1 MINAQR
7 LADIFKDLVRIDSVS
22 GQEGQCCR
30 ELQHRLAQLGLSTH
44 IDDARCRVE
53 SDTGNLIAWLPGRR
67 SCAPLLLSAH
77 MDTVEPGRGVM
88 PQLVDGVFTSDGTT
102 ILGADD
108 KSALAVILEVLH
120 CIHDARLAHPPLEVV
135 FSISEETGLQGVKH
149 LDYEKISA
157 RKGYVLDAGNPEILI
172 TRAPSANNLTFTL
185 HGKAAHAGGCP
196 EAGINAIVLAGQAV
210 AQLRQGRID
219 HETTSNIGVIQGGLA
234 TNIVPAK
241 VVVRAEAR
249 SHDESKL
256 ETVTREMAAA
266 FEAAVASHPGIDG
279 IRPRLDVVVERE
291 FERLAVDPLHP
302 VVVIARRAAEKIGMP
317 LALGETG
324 GGSDANVFATHGIV
338 TAVLGTGMERVHSTE
353 ERISL
358 DAMVNSAGLL
368 LEIIGL
374 HGKSEIQTTH

>member
-7 LADIFKDLVRIDSVS
+7 LADIFMDLVRIDSVS

-30 ELQHRLAQLGLSTH
+30 DLQGRLEQLGLSTH
-44 IDDARCRVE
+44 IDDAGHGVQ
-53 SDTGNLIAWLPGRR
+53 SDTGNLIARLPGRR

-77 MDTVEPGRGVM
+77 MDTVEPGRGVV
-88 PQLVDGVFTSDGTT
+88 PQLADGIFTSDGTT

-120 CIHDARLAHPPLEVV
+120 SIHDGGLVHPPLEVV
-135 FSISEETGLQGVKH
+135 FSICEETGLQGAKH

-157 RKGYVLDAGNPEILI
+157 RKGYVLDAGDPEVLI
-172 TRAPSANNLTFTL
+172 TRAPSANAMTFTL

-196 EAGINAIVLAGQAV
+196 EAGINAIALAGQAV
-210 AQLRQGRID
+210 AQLQQGRID

-249 SHDESKL
+249 SHDEAKL

-266 FEAAVASHPGIDG
+266 FEAAVAAHPGVEG
-279 IRPRLDVVVERE
+279 VRPRLEVVVERE
-291 FERLAVDPLHP
+291 FDRLAVDPLHP
-302 VVVIARRAAEKIGMP
+302 VVAIARRAAEKIGLP
-317 LALGETG
+317 LMLGETG

-358 DAMVNSAGLL
+358 DAMVTSAGLL
-368 LEIIGL
+368 LAIVGL
-374 HGKSEIQTTH
+374 HGQPSI